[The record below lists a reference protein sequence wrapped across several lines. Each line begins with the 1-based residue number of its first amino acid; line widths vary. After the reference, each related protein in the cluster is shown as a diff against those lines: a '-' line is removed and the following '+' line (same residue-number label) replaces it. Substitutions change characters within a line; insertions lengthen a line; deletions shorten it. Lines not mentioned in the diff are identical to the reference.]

1 MKRISDWAFQWKS
14 ILIQMLVNKLNKLY
28 LAGNLKKNTHSPP
41 ILKHAIVS
49 QNNSQIHLGVT
60 FDLTLAFE
68 EHS

>member
-1 MKRISDWAFQWKS
+1 
-14 ILIQMLVNKLNKLY
+14 MLVNKLNKLY